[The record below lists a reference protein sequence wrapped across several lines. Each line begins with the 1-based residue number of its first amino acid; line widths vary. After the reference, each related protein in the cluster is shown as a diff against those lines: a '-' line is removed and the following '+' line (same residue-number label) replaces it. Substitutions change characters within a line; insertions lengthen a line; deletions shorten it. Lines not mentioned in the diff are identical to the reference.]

1 MSRRLPPGP
10 ARRPVPRT
18 SRWTSRRISRR
29 LTLITAAA
37 TALALT
43 AGCGAQVRQGPEGS
57 AAAGYPV
64 TVENC
69 GQKVTYDRAPSRPVA
84 YDVGIIETM
93 FALGLREKL
102 AGYVLGRGHSVA
114 DSPWKDDFEKAHRLA
129 ADRPSKELILEAKA
143 DFVYAGWNYGFREGS
158 GLTPQDLEQVGVRS
172 YVLTESCRNGVSDRS
187 RGVVPP
193 LEALYT
199 DLRNLGRIFGV
210 SERAEELV
218 RRYQAQVAA
227 VEASIPKDRPRPKV
241 FVYDSGTDK
250 PFTTGRFAA
259 AHEII
264 TRAGGDHVF
273 ADMRDSWIQVGWESV
288 VQANPDIIVINDYG
302 EQSAAEKQAFLESY
316 APLANVNAVK
326 NKRFFTLPYAA
337 LVEGPRNP
345 AAIESFSGYLR
356 GLPG

>member
-1 MSRRLPPGP
+1 MPRRLP
-10 ARRPVPRT
+10 
-18 SRWTSRRISRR
+18 RR
-29 LTLITAAA
+29 LTLLTAAV

-43 AGCGAQVRQGPEGS
+43 AGCGAEVRQPERAAS
-57 AAAGYPV
+57 ADGYPV
-64 TVENC
+64 TIDNC
-69 GQKVTYDRAPSRPVA
+69 GQKVTYDRAPSRVVA
-84 YDVGIIETM
+84 YDIGIIETM
-93 FALGLREKL
+93 FALGLRDRL
-102 AGYVLGRGHSVA
+102 AGYVLGKDHDPA
-114 DSPWKDDFEKAHRLA
+114 DSPWKEDFAKAHRLG
-129 ADRPSKELILEAKA
+129 ADRPSKELVLEAKA

-172 YVLTESCRNGVSDRS
+172 YVLTESCRNGVSERS
-187 RGVVPP
+187 RGIVPP

-199 DLRNLGRIFGV
+199 DLRNLGKIFGV
-210 SERAEELV
+210 SDKAEELV
-218 RRYQAQVAA
+218 RRYQEQVAS
-227 VEASIPKDRPRPKV
+227 VEASTPKDRPRPKV

-273 ADMRDSWIQVGWESV
+273 TDLRDSWVQVGWESV
-288 VQANPDIIVINDYG
+288 VQANPDIIIINDYG
-302 EQSAAEKQAFLESY
+302 GQTPAEKQAFLESY
-316 APLANVNAVK
+316 PPLANVNAVK

-345 AAIESFSGYLR
+345 AAIGSFAEYLR